1 MTMAPKTPSP
11 FSDELLD
18 QLLANYTKPD
28 DLTGRDGILKQL
40 TARLVE
46 RAMQAEMTDHLGYA
60 RHDPKGRG
68 TPNSRNGAGTKTLKT
83 DYGPMEIE
91 VPRDRDGSFEPQL
104 VKKRQTR
111 FTGFDEKILGMYA
124 RGMTVRDIQ
133 GHLEDLYGVDVSP
146 DLISRVTSAVAED
159 VVAWQTRPLD
169 AVYPIVYLD
178 ALVVKVRDQGVVRNK
193 SVYLALG
200 VTLAGSK
207 EVLGLWIEQNEGAK
221 FWLKVVNELKNR
233 GVKDILIACCDG
245 LKGFPEAIETAFPVT
260 VVQTC
265 IVHMIRNSLRF
276 VSYKDRKA
284 VAQDL
289 RPVYTAVS
297 REEAATALDAFEAK
311 WARRYPMIAASWRSN
326 WERVV
331 PFLDFPPDVRKVI
344 YTTNAIESLN
354 SSLRKLL
361 HYAATFPP
369 TRPSS
374 SSSTSRS
381 PTSRR
386 SGSGRSATG
395 ATSSAN
401 SPSFS
406 KTAFR
411 FKLNEP
417 GSPRRARY
425 TVYRTLPLC
434 AAWAEQ
440 QKSPEIGQL
449 SFDERLGLLV
459 DAEVSVRWSAG
470 RIGRARERA
479 GSETRGHAHET
490 LGCS

>member
-1 MTMAPKTPSP
+1 MTMASRASKILSP

-18 QLLANYTKPD
+18 QLLAGYSKPE
-28 DLTGRDGILKQL
+28 DLTGKDGILKQL

-46 RAMQAEMTDHLGYA
+46 RALQGEMTEHLGYEPNEA
-60 RHDPKGRG
+60 KGRG
-68 TPNSRNGAGTKTLKT
+68 TPNSRNGTSSKTLKT
-83 DYGPMEIE
+83 EQGPMEIE
-91 VPRDRDGSFEPQL
+91 VPRDRDASFEPQL

-159 VVAWQTRPLD
+159 VVAWQNRPLD

-193 SVYLALG
+193 SVYIALG

-221 FWLKVVNELKNR
+221 FWLKVVNELKTR
-233 GVKDILIACCDG
+233 GMRDILIACCDG
-245 LKGFPEAIETAFPVT
+245 LKGFPEAIEAVFPQA

-284 VAQDL
+284 VAKDL
-289 RPVYTAVS
+289 RPIYTAAS
-297 REEAATALDAFEAK
+297 REEAASALDGFEGK
-311 WARRYPMIAASWRSN
+311 WARRYPMIASSWRAN

-361 HYAATFPP
+361 HYRGHFP
-369 TRPSS
+369 TDE
-374 SSSTSRS
+374 
-381 PTSRR
+381 
-386 SGSGRSATG
+386 AV
-395 ATSSAN
+395 
-401 SPSFS
+401 
-406 KTAFR
+406 
-411 FKLNEP
+411 FKLLYLALANLEKKW
-417 GSPRRARY
+417 ARSLRDWNN
-425 TVYRTLPLC
+425 VL
-434 AAWAEQ
+434 
-440 QKSPEIGQL
+440 GQF
-449 SFDERLGLLV
+449 SIFFKD
-459 DAEVSVRWSAG
+459 
-470 RIGRARERA
+470 RIPA
-479 GSETRGHAHET
+479 
-490 LGCS
+490 

>member
-1 MTMAPKTPSP
+1 MTMAPKTAFP

-28 DLTGRDGILKQL
+28 DLTGKDGILKQL

-46 RAMQAEMTDHLGYA
+46 RAMQVEMTDHLGYEK
-60 RHDPKGRG
+60 HDPKGRG
-68 TPNSRNGAGTKTLKT
+68 TPNSRNGTTTKTLKT
-83 DYGPMEIE
+83 DHGPMEIE
-91 VPRDRDGSFEPQL
+91 VPRDRDGSFDPQL

-133 GHLEDLYGVDVSP
+133 GHLEELYGVDVSP
-146 DLISRVTSAVAED
+146 DLISRVTSAVVED
-159 VVAWQTRPLD
+159 VVAWQGRPLD

-200 VTLAGSK
+200 VTVAGSK

-221 FWLKVVNELKNR
+221 FWLKVVNELKTR
-233 GVKDILIACCDG
+233 GVRDILIACCDG
-245 LKGFPEAIETAFPVT
+245 LKGFPEAIEAAFPAT

-284 VAQDL
+284 VAKDL
-289 RPVYTAVS
+289 RPVYTAAS
-297 REEAATALDAFEAK
+297 REEALAALEVFEGK
-311 WARRYPMIAASWRSN
+311 WTRRYPMIGSSWRDN

-331 PFLDFPPDVRKVI
+331 PFLDFPPDVRRVI

-361 HYAATFPP
+361 HYRGHFP
-369 TRPSS
+369 SDE
-374 SSSTSRS
+374 
-381 PTSRR
+381 
-386 SGSGRSATG
+386 AV
-395 ATSSAN
+395 
-401 SPSFS
+401 
-406 KTAFR
+406 
-411 FKLNEP
+411 FKLLYLSLTKMEKKWERSLRDWNN
-417 GSPRRARY
+417 
-425 TVYRTLPLC
+425 VL
-434 AAWAEQ
+434 
-440 QKSPEIGQL
+440 GQF
-449 SFDERLGLLV
+449 SIFFKD
-459 DAEVSVRWSAG
+459 
-470 RIGRARERA
+470 RIPA
-479 GSETRGHAHET
+479 
-490 LGCS
+490 